1 MLLLLLLACA
11 GGPDGGPG
19 GDESGQEGPQTD
31 PRALVEVAQVVRGDV
46 GQHLIANGVVESET
60 QADLVPEA
68 TGTVVAI
75 RAEEGDRVRRGQVL
89 AVIENASL
97 DAVLARAQAE
107 AARADAELAKIQDL
121 HAKGAVS
128 DRDLREARHAA
139 QTAETSLAEARSSQ
153 GHTRLVS
160 PIDGT
165 VAVRN
170 LQYGEVAGGQ
180 PAFTVVDLSK
190 LRVVVQVPERDLSVL
205 AQGMPATLRSVYD
218 EETSVPGHIERIA
231 PTVDPT
237 SGTVRVTVA
246 LDDPEGVLRP
256 GQYVGVRIET
266 AVHSD
271 VITVPRRSIFYEE
284 GDPVVFRVAI
294 EEPPEPEVED
304 TPEQDPQGD
313 DKPKKGFSLDFGD
326 GGPNGEEG
334 DEGPSEPELP
344 GPYRIARKVPVELGF
359 VNDDWA
365 EIVSGVDVDDSVVI
379 VGQDNLRDEAR
390 VRLPEDPRLED
401 VEPEDP
407 DAQDGEDAGADDA
420 SDEGSQGG

>member
-1 MLLLLLLACA
+1 MIL
-11 GGPDGGPG
+11 
-19 GDESGQEGPQTD
+19 
-31 PRALVEVAQVVRGDV
+31 GDV
-46 GQHLIANGVVESET
+46 GQHLIANGMVESET

-89 AVIENASL
+89 AVIDNASL
-97 DAVLARAQAE
+97 DAVLARAEAE
-107 AARADAELAKIQDL
+107 AARADAELTKIQDL

-205 AQGMPATLRSVYD
+205 SEGMPATLRSVYD
-218 EETSVPGHIERIA
+218 EETSVPGHIQRIA
-231 PTVDPT
+231 PTVDPN

-266 AVHSD
+266 DLHTD
-271 VITVPRRSIFYEE
+271 VVTVPRRAIFYEE

-294 EEPPEPEVED
+294 EEPPEPEASE
-304 TPEQDPQGD
+304 EGD
-313 DKPKKGFSLDFGD
+313 DGEQGEDEPEEKKGFSLNFG
-326 GGPNGEEG
+326 GGDAGQEAGE

-359 VNDDWA
+359 VNDDVA
-365 EIVSGVDVDDSVVI
+365 EIVGGVDVDEAVVI
-379 VGQDNLRDEAR
+379 VGHDNLRDEAR
-390 VRLPEDPRLED
+390 VRLPGDPRLED
-401 VEPEDP
+401 VVPED
-407 DAQDGEDAGADDA
+407 DEEGEGGEEDEDEGGEEADADDG
-420 SDEGSQGG
+420 SEEGSKGG

>member
-304 TPEQDPQGD
+304 TPEEDPQGD